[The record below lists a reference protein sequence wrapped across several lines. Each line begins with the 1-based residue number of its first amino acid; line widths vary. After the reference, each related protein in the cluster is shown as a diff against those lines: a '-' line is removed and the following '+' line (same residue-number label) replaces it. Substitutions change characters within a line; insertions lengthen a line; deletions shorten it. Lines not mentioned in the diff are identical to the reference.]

1 MTKIGLIPGRMNP
14 PHRGHRKLYRK
25 SLAENDLTYVEIIT
39 GKKTSLNK
47 MRNPLSFQQK
57 KKIISV
63 IEPQVEVRQF
73 PAEGSSRPPRSD
85 VPGMIVEL
93 LEELHTNDTDFLFTV
108 YAGSDQAE
116 MYNVQAK
123 NPAYIQK
130 IKDELK
136 RPDYNITIRVEA
148 VERDESADDEA
159 SYSATKVREAI
170 RSNQDELAMTM
181 MGITDEDF
189 YEEIKAAV
197 LAGLQKEA
205 VEQSI
210 NTIMEKVNGKA

>member
-25 SLAENDLTYVEIIT
+25 SLTENDLTVVEIIQ
-39 GKKTSLNK
+39 GKKTALNK
-47 MRNPLSFQQK
+47 VRNPLTFQQK

-73 PAEGSSRPPRSD
+73 PAEGSSRPARSD

-93 LEELHTNDTDFLFTV
+93 LEDIHTNETDFLFTV

-123 NPAYIQK
+123 NPVYIQK
-130 IKDELK
+130 IKDELG
-136 RPDYNITIRVEA
+136 RPDYNITIKVEG

-170 RSNQDELAMTM
+170 RTGQDELAKTM
-181 MGITDEDF
+181 MGITDEEF

-205 VEQSI
+205 VNQKIDS
-210 NTIMEKVNGKA
+210 IMEKVNG